1 MSSLPLTGKVA
12 LITGSSRSI
21 GAAVAERLAA
31 DGANVIINYVNNAGA
46 AQEVADRINSKGAGQ
61 AKIIQADVSSVEA
74 GKELVQK
81 TLEAFQKIDILV
93 PNAGVLDNKTL
104 EQVTEEHFD
113 THFNVNVK
121 GVLFLVQAAAPHM
134 TAGGRVILF
143 STGVTSMSVVS
154 PNYLVYAAS
163 KGAVEQMGRVLAKD
177 LGLRHIT
184 VNTVSP
190 GPTNTPLFRNG
201 KTEDQI
207 KFFANLSPQK
217 RLGESEDIASVVA
230 FLSRADSQWVN
241 GQNIRVNGGMVV

>member
-1 MSSLPLTGKVA
+1 MSALPLTGKVA

-31 DGANVIINYVNNAGA
+31 DGANVVINYVNNASA

-74 GKELVQK
+74 GKELVK
-81 TLEAFQKIDILV
+81 NTLEAFQKIDILV
-93 PNAGVLDNKTL
+93 PNAGVLENKTL
-104 EQVTEEHFD
+104 EQITEEHFD

-143 STGVTSMSVVS
+143 STGVTSMSLVT

-163 KGAVEQMGRVLAKD
+163 KGAVEQMTRVLAKD
-177 LGLRHIT
+177 LGQRQIT

-190 GPTNTPLFRNG
+190 GPTDTPLFRNG

-207 KFFANLSPQK
+207 KFFANLSPQN
-217 RLGESEDIASVVA
+217 RLGQCEDIASAVA

-241 GQNIRVNGGMVV
+241 GQNIRINGGMVV